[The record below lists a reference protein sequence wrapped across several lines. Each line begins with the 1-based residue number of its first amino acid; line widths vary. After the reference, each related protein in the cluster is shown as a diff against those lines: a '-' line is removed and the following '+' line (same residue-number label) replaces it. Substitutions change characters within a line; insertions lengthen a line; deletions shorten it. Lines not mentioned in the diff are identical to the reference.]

1 MNRYDLQTISLD
13 SANTRR
19 FYRSLLDINI
29 EKSVD
34 DTYVVVSFGE
44 RLDSLSW
51 KYYGNVD
58 LWWIIAAANPDLRK
72 DSLYLDPGV
81 QVRIPADYRSVL
93 QLYRKFNNV

>member
-13 SANTRR
+13 SANKRR
-19 FYRSLLDINI
+19 FYRALLDINI

-34 DTYVVVSFGE
+34 DTYIVVSFGE
-44 RLDSLSW
+44 RLDSLAW

-58 LWWIIAAANPDLRK
+58 LWWIIAAANPELRK

-81 QVRIPADYRSVL
+81 QVRIPAEYRDVL
-93 QLYRKFNNV
+93 QAYQKFNFL